1 MLSLTIIYNTDS
13 HHADIMHISI
23 PIVLLAAMA
32 VIGARVWT
40 RKKPD
45 KKKSA
50 YVIIIVSASLIM
62 VALALNGDLLN

>member
-1 MLSLTIIYNTDS
+1 
-13 HHADIMHISI
+13 MHISF
-23 PIVLLAAMA
+23 PIVLLTAVA

-50 YVIIIVSASLIM
+50 YVIIIVSATLIM